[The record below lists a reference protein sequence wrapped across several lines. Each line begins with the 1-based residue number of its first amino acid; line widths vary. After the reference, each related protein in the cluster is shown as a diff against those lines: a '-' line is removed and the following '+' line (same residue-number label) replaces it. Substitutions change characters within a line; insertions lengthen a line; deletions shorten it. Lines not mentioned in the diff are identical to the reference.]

1 MSVKSLFQA
10 CAGVAV
16 ALMGARLPAATRVV
30 DKFHGPYYTIQAA
43 VEAAEAGETVFV
55 RNGIHDVGGA
65 LDGFSTPMSNRVYVA
80 KSLTLVGESKEG
92 AIIKGAHATE
102 EVDDKGLG
110 CGANAVRC
118 LGINADNV
126 VVSNLTFT
134 GGATHNTTAGNDK
147 EENNGGGVYVANGR
161 TGVVLVDCIVSNNVA
176 RRAGALRYGNDGA
189 VNHGNCLLVR
199 TWVHDNKAVE
209 RDPAVRGCL
218 AAHCLF
224 TRHYSSAT
232 MTYAATFVN
241 CTFADGFG
249 RNHSGSVNVRGYN
262 CLFADTWFK
271 DDGKAQWFNCAFNK
285 QDATTTSTTNA
296 ACVFNP
302 GYDLFMAPPLVDYRL
317 HDGATVVIGKGNAT
331 YLEQVPEAYRT
342 TDFYGHAVDTAS
354 VSLGCAQEVV
364 TPTGGT
370 ITFAGKGGMTL
381 AENADGSSGTQLDG
395 GLYFFNGFALAASK
409 RLGYIRT
416 LEGRTVVS
424 VTHDAS
430 VATDMARQKGLHS
443 FTASGADTMRRYAN
457 ADGTFVFVAPTVGKA
472 LTLAPNF
479 NAAVLHVDRAATAA
493 APDGTETA
501 PYASLQAALEAVPSG
516 TFATVYVKAGVYDN
530 ETMTQTRRFGNVAT
544 DAYTHKARAVV
555 PENVSVVGAGAETTF
570 IVGAD
575 DPSADAADK
584 GCGPNAVRCV
594 ALAKGARLS
603 GFTLTGGRTDVGTTM
618 LNNGDDF
625 HGGGVLAEF
634 GTVET
639 LATVTDCVI
648 SNCVA
653 RRGGGGFHGG
663 YNRVS
668 FLDNSVLQ
676 GGNGPAVRGNG
687 AGNCFLANCVIDR
700 NEGYATVYYPTLLN
714 CTFGADN
721 TQNGNKDGMVLI
733 ADSGDIRNCLFLG
746 KNSAIGKT
754 NAAGEVTAT
763 RFYDCVFSPQM
774 KAYLDKQNAKT
785 DGNKVF
791 VDASCTATT
800 ELAVADD
807 LTPVI
812 GANAAVDAANA
823 DGYDAATWGE
833 MDVHGNPRRVNG
845 RRLDVGAVEA
855 DWKAAYSAKLGRYVT
870 VTAADPEVELVAD
883 GVSLPAGASLAATF
897 GFAGRA
903 NNTYVLKAAVA
914 GNACAVTRD
923 GEPAVAL
930 KAGVS
935 ETWYKVGATG
945 LSEFAFTSDALG
957 ATLLSSL
964 QPGAGS
970 LFILR

>member
-126 VVSNLTFT
+126 VVSNLTLT

-161 TGVVLVDCIVSNNVA
+161 TGVVFVDCIVSNNVA

-381 AENADGSSGTQLDG
+381 AENAVGSSGTQLDG

-430 VATDMARQKGLHS
+430 VATDTARQKGLHS

-501 PYASLQAALEAVPSG
+501 PYASLQTALEAVPSG

-530 ETMTQTRRFGNVAT
+530 GTMTQTKQFGNINT
-544 DAYTHKARAVV
+544 TAYTHKARAVV

-774 KAYLDKQNAKT
+774 KAYLDTQNAKT